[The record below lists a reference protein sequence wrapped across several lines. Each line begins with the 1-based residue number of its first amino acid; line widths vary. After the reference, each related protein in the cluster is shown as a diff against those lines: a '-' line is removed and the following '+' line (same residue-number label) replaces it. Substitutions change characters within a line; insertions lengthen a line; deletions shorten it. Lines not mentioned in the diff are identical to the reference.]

1 MPEQI
6 SVAEFLEETR
16 DDYSSPTTSN
26 FVCKMPLMKSTV
38 SVLEEETL
46 DLDRS
51 GLSKMKKSVKA
62 MVTSGTSHVA
72 NETMFSENMEKL
84 GNNAL
89 SRDHDPDIDTAEYVG
104 AAFLKFSV
112 FTRELTALMKSLVQN
127 LNNIVMFPLDSLL
140 KGDLK
145 GIKGDLKKPFDKAS
159 KEYDAKYSKIEK
171 EKKQLAKD
179 AGLIRTEVSG
189 AEVAEEMEKERR
201 MFQLQMCE
209 YLIKV
214 NEIKTKKGADLLQHL
229 VEYYHAQNNYFA
241 DGMKTVEQFKS
252 YVDKLSTELQRI
264 KRSQDEEKK
273 QLVELRNQLRSS
285 MQIDKEK
292 ESPPLSR
299 SHTLS
304 RISKQHFA
312 SSKRRLSQHL
322 VDYSHSFLQT
332 STTSSSQ
339 SLNQTPGYQLHQMQ
353 GNKAHGCEK
362 TGFLLKKS
370 DGIRKV
376 WQKRRCTIKN
386 GYLTIAHS
394 TSTKPPAKLNLLTC
408 QVKLTP
414 EDKKCFDLISY
425 NRTYHFQAE
434 DEDDMLQWMSVLSN
448 SKEEAL
454 NNAFGE
460 NKTSQSSEENSV
472 AELRQNIISEVKR
485 MPGNGQCCDC
495 NAADPT
501 WLSTNLG
508 VLLCIECSGVHRA
521 LGVHISRTQSLE
533 LDVLNTSELLLARTV
548 GNMGFND
555 IMESRLDPSQKPTAN
570 STMEER
576 REFIQDKYVHHKF
589 ATEMS
594 LHDLCSVIQ
603 QWPSETD
610 ASEGEERKEFIHEK
624 YVQHKFPIKT
634 CSDNEMM
641 LQDLCQAVL
650 SRDIFALLQ
659 VFAEGVDMTAP
670 LPGYDQGE
678 TALHLAMMQE
688 DGTSLHVVD
697 FLVQNSNNLDVK
709 TKAGNTPLHICA
721 LHDQTECMKLLLR
734 SKPKLDID
742 NNDGESA
749 LAVSVRKQ
757 HRVCQEMLE
766 QASQGKLTL
775 CENINMDWALSQD
788 YEDGHLDFSD
798 DELDEKDRIS
808 PDKKKAPRPHSV
820 FSSMTPEKPFMR
832 ERSSSTRERQR
843 PSTTVGEL
851 MSAIPPPST
860 APPPPPTRTK
870 SETRKDTKGNLIAL
884 PAHMKGHK
892 RTYSD
897 PGSPPPVVI
906 VTDVDNFPEG
916 ATGGIART
924 GSLNGEHNRSRTQE
938 PPPRPPPPNRPL
950 KPEIKVLPPRPPPP
964 PVRGASIT
972 IKPGTQVSEED
983 MPPPPPVPKSPG
995 VIEQMEKDRHHGE
1008 ERPFMSTFLGE
1019 KPQPLPRNKAV
1030 LDRGAPPTPPPK
1042 PRSSSMPTQPQAV
1055 AIKISVCV
1063 PSPGASPA
1071 APRKSVDSLSMNSA
1085 EGDID
1090 SSPDR
1095 SPSPVP
1101 LPRKTQPK
1109 QTKSRRVRAAF
1120 RCKAD
1125 NADELTFAEGEIIV
1139 VLAEPDKEWWE
1150 GHIEG
1155 QPERRGLFPV
1165 SFVHV
1170 LSD

>member
-870 SETRKDTKGNLIAL
+870 NYHNTPNTGTMTLPLYTTSSGTGTLKKKAPPPPVAPPPNPGGN
-884 PAHMKGHK
+884 HK
-892 RTYSD
+892 RAMSD
-897 PGSPPPVVI
+897 PASRGSPPP
-906 VTDVDNFPEG
+906 T
-916 ATGGIART
+916 
-924 GSLNGEHNRSRTQE
+924 
-938 PPPRPPPPNRPL
+938 
-950 KPEIKVLPPRPPPP
+950 P
-964 PVRGASIT
+964 PVRGTST
-972 IKPGTQVSEED
+972 TGTQVSEED

-1101 LPRKTQPK
+1101 LPRKTQPFLGGFLTRYE

>member
-38 SVLEEETL
+38 SVLEETL

-292 ESPPLSR
+292 E
-299 SHTLS
+299 
-304 RISKQHFA
+304 
-312 SSKRRLSQHL
+312 
-322 VDYSHSFLQT
+322 T

-408 QVKLTP
+408 QVKVTP

-495 NAADPT
+495 NAPDPT

-576 REFIQDKYVHHKF
+576 
-589 ATEMS
+589 
-594 LHDLCSVIQ
+594 
-603 QWPSETD
+603 
-610 ASEGEERKEFIHEK
+610 KEFIHEK
-624 YVQHKFPIKT
+624 YVQHKFPQKA

-697 FLVQNSNNLDVK
+697 FLVQNCNNLDVK

-757 HRVCQEMLE
+757 HRICQEMLE
-766 QASQGKLTL
+766 QASQGKLSL

-808 PDKKKAPRPHSV
+808 PDKKKTPRPHSV

-870 SETRKDTKGNLIAL
+870 NYHNTPNTGTMTL
-884 PAHMKGHK
+884 PLYTTSSG
-892 RTYSD
+892 
-897 PGSPPPVVI
+897 
-906 VTDVDNFPEG
+906 
-916 ATGGIART
+916 TGT
-924 GSLNGEHNRSRTQE
+924 
-938 PPPRPPPPNRPL
+938 L
-950 KPEIKVLPPRPPPP
+950 KKKAPPPP
-964 PVRGASIT
+964 PVVPPPNPPGGNHKRAMSDPASRGSPPPT
-972 IKPGTQVSEED
+972 PPVRGTSTTGTQVSEED

-1008 ERPFMSTFLGE
+1008 

-1030 LDRGAPPTPPPK
+1030 LDRGTPPTPPPK
-1042 PRSSSMPTQPQAV
+1042 PRSSSMPTQPQ
-1055 AIKISVCV
+1055 
-1063 PSPGASPA
+1063 A

-1120 RCKAD
+1120 RCTAD
-1125 NADELTFAEGEIIV
+1125 NTDELTFAEGEIIV

-1155 QPERRGLFPV
+1155 HPERRGLFPV

>member
-38 SVLEEETL
+38 SVLEETL

-292 ESPPLSR
+292 E
-299 SHTLS
+299 
-304 RISKQHFA
+304 
-312 SSKRRLSQHL
+312 
-322 VDYSHSFLQT
+322 T

-339 SLNQTPGYQLHQMQ
+339 SLNQPPGYQLHQMQ

-408 QVKLTP
+408 QVKVTP

-495 NAADPT
+495 NAPDPT

-576 REFIQDKYVHHKF
+576 
-589 ATEMS
+589 
-594 LHDLCSVIQ
+594 
-603 QWPSETD
+603 
-610 ASEGEERKEFIHEK
+610 KEFIHEK
-624 YVQHKFPIKT
+624 YVQHKFPQKA

-697 FLVQNSNNLDVK
+697 FLVQNCNNLDVK

-757 HRVCQEMLE
+757 HRICQEMLE
-766 QASQGKLTL
+766 QASQGKLSL

-808 PDKKKAPRPHSV
+808 PDKKKTPRPHSV

-884 PAHMKGHK
+884 PSHMKGHK

-897 PGSPPPVVI
+897 PGSPPPVVV
-906 VTDVDNFPEG
+906 VTDADNFPEG
-916 ATGGIART
+916 ASGGIART
-924 GSLNGEHNRSRTQE
+924 GSLNGEHNRSRSQE

-950 KPEIKVLPPRPPPP
+950 KPEIKILPPRPPPP
-964 PVRGASIT
+964 PLRVASMS
-972 IKPGTQVSEED
+972 IKQGTQVSEED

-1030 LDRGAPPTPPPK
+1030 LDRGTPPTPPPK
-1042 PRSSSMPTQPQAV
+1042 PRSSSMPTQPQV
-1055 AIKISVCV
+1055 VPIKISINV

-1120 RCKAD
+1120 RCTAD
-1125 NADELTFAEGEIIV
+1125 NTDELTFAEGEIIV

-1155 QPERRGLFPV
+1155 HPERRGLFPV

>member
-1 MPEQI
+1 
-6 SVAEFLEETR
+6 
-16 DDYSSPTTSN
+16 
-26 FVCKMPLMKSTV
+26 
-38 SVLEEETL
+38 
-46 DLDRS
+46 
-51 GLSKMKKSVKA
+51 
-62 MVTSGTSHVA
+62 
-72 NETMFSENMEKL
+72 
-84 GNNAL
+84 
-89 SRDHDPDIDTAEYVG
+89 
-104 AAFLKFSV
+104 
-112 FTRELTALMKSLVQN
+112 MKSLVQN

-292 ESPPLSR
+292 E
-299 SHTLS
+299 
-304 RISKQHFA
+304 
-312 SSKRRLSQHL
+312 
-322 VDYSHSFLQT
+322 T

-362 TGFLLKKS
+362 TGFLQKKS
-370 DGIRKV
+370 DGLRKV

-408 QVKLTP
+408 QVKLVP

-495 NAADPT
+495 NAPDPT

-576 REFIQDKYVHHKF
+576 
-589 ATEMS
+589 
-594 LHDLCSVIQ
+594 
-603 QWPSETD
+603 
-610 ASEGEERKEFIHEK
+610 KEFIHEK
-624 YVQHKFPIKT
+624 YVQHKFPMKT

-742 NNDGESA
+742 NNDGETA

-897 PGSPPPVVI
+897 PGSPPPVVV
-906 VTDVDNFPEG
+906 VTNVDGFTEG

-938 PPPRPPPPNRPL
+938 PPPRPPPPNRPS
-950 KPEIKVLPPRPPPP
+950 KPEMKVLPPRPPPP
-964 PVRGASIT
+964 PVRVAS

-995 VIEQMEKDRHHGE
+995 VIEQMERDRHHRE

-1030 LDRGAPPTPPPK
+1030 LDRGTPPTPPPK
-1042 PRSSSMPTQPQAV
+1042 PRSSSMPTQPQV
-1055 AIKISVCV
+1055 FSPVVPIKISVSV
-1063 PSPGASPA
+1063 PSPGVSPA

-1101 LPRKTQPK
+1101 LPRKTQPFLGGFL
-1109 QTKSRRVRAAF
+1109 TSRRSRDECEQPSAA
-1120 RCKAD
+1120 RQTTRTSS
-1125 NADELTFAEGEIIV
+1125 LS
-1139 VLAEPDKEWWE
+1139 LKE
-1150 GHIEG
+1150 
-1155 QPERRGLFPV
+1155 R
-1165 SFVHV
+1165 SS
-1170 LSD
+1170 LS

>member
-1 MPEQI
+1 
-6 SVAEFLEETR
+6 
-16 DDYSSPTTSN
+16 
-26 FVCKMPLMKSTV
+26 
-38 SVLEEETL
+38 
-46 DLDRS
+46 
-51 GLSKMKKSVKA
+51 
-62 MVTSGTSHVA
+62 
-72 NETMFSENMEKL
+72 
-84 GNNAL
+84 
-89 SRDHDPDIDTAEYVG
+89 
-104 AAFLKFSV
+104 
-112 FTRELTALMKSLVQN
+112 MKSLVQN

-292 ESPPLSR
+292 E
-299 SHTLS
+299 
-304 RISKQHFA
+304 
-312 SSKRRLSQHL
+312 
-322 VDYSHSFLQT
+322 T

-362 TGFLLKKS
+362 TGFLQKKS
-370 DGIRKV
+370 DGLRKV

-408 QVKLTP
+408 QVKLVP

-495 NAADPT
+495 NAPDPT

-576 REFIQDKYVHHKF
+576 
-589 ATEMS
+589 
-594 LHDLCSVIQ
+594 
-603 QWPSETD
+603 
-610 ASEGEERKEFIHEK
+610 KEFIHEK
-624 YVQHKFPIKT
+624 YVQHKFPMKT

-742 NNDGESA
+742 NNDGETA

-897 PGSPPPVVI
+897 PGSPPPVVV
-906 VTDVDNFPEG
+906 VTNVDGFTEG

-938 PPPRPPPPNRPL
+938 PPPRPPPPNRPS
-950 KPEIKVLPPRPPPP
+950 KPEMKVLPPRPPPP
-964 PVRGASIT
+964 PVRVAS

-995 VIEQMEKDRHHGE
+995 VIEQMERDRHH
-1008 ERPFMSTFLGE
+1008 SE

-1030 LDRGAPPTPPPK
+1030 LDRGTPPTPPPK
-1042 PRSSSMPTQPQAV
+1042 PRSSSMPTQPQV
-1055 AIKISVCV
+1055 FSPVVPIKISVSV
-1063 PSPGASPA
+1063 PSPGVSPA

-1109 QTKSRRVRAAF
+1109 QAKSRRVRAAF
-1120 RCKAD
+1120 RCTAD

-1155 QPERRGLFPV
+1155 HPERRGLFPV

>member
-1 MPEQI
+1 
-6 SVAEFLEETR
+6 
-16 DDYSSPTTSN
+16 
-26 FVCKMPLMKSTV
+26 
-38 SVLEEETL
+38 
-46 DLDRS
+46 
-51 GLSKMKKSVKA
+51 
-62 MVTSGTSHVA
+62 
-72 NETMFSENMEKL
+72 
-84 GNNAL
+84 
-89 SRDHDPDIDTAEYVG
+89 
-104 AAFLKFSV
+104 
-112 FTRELTALMKSLVQN
+112 MKSLVQN

-292 ESPPLSR
+292 E
-299 SHTLS
+299 
-304 RISKQHFA
+304 
-312 SSKRRLSQHL
+312 
-322 VDYSHSFLQT
+322 T

-362 TGFLLKKS
+362 TGFLQKKS
-370 DGIRKV
+370 DGLRKV

-408 QVKLTP
+408 QVKLVP

-495 NAADPT
+495 NAPDPT

-576 REFIQDKYVHHKF
+576 
-589 ATEMS
+589 
-594 LHDLCSVIQ
+594 
-603 QWPSETD
+603 
-610 ASEGEERKEFIHEK
+610 KEFIHEK
-624 YVQHKFPIKT
+624 YVQHKFPMKT

-742 NNDGESA
+742 NNDGETA

-897 PGSPPPVVI
+897 PGSPPPVVV
-906 VTDVDNFPEG
+906 VTNVDGFTEG

-938 PPPRPPPPNRPL
+938 PPPRPPPPNRPS
-950 KPEIKVLPPRPPPP
+950 KPEMKVLPPRPPPP
-964 PVRGASIT
+964 PVRVAS

-995 VIEQMEKDRHHGE
+995 VIEQMERDRHHRE

-1030 LDRGAPPTPPPK
+1030 LDRGTPPTPPPK
-1042 PRSSSMPTQPQAV
+1042 PRSSSMPTQPQ
-1055 AIKISVCV
+1055 
-1063 PSPGASPA
+1063 A

-1109 QTKSRRVRAAF
+1109 QAKSRRVRAAF
-1120 RCKAD
+1120 RCTAD

-1155 QPERRGLFPV
+1155 HPERRGLFPV

>member
-38 SVLEEETL
+38 SVLEETL

-362 TGFLLKKS
+362 TGFLQKKS
-370 DGIRKV
+370 DGLRKV

-408 QVKLTP
+408 QVKLVP

-495 NAADPT
+495 NAPDPT

-624 YVQHKFPIKT
+624 YVQHKFPMKT

-742 NNDGESA
+742 NNDGETA

-870 SETRKDTKGNLIAL
+870 NYHNTPNTGTMTL
-884 PAHMKGHK
+884 PLYTTSSGTGTLKKKAPPPPVAPPPNPGVNHK
-892 RTYSD
+892 RALSD
-897 PGSPPPVVI
+897 PASRGSPPP
-906 VTDVDNFPEG
+906 T
-916 ATGGIART
+916 
-924 GSLNGEHNRSRTQE
+924 
-938 PPPRPPPPNRPL
+938 
-950 KPEIKVLPPRPPPP
+950 P
-964 PVRGASIT
+964 PVRGTST
-972 IKPGTQVSEED
+972 TGTQVSEED

-995 VIEQMEKDRHHGE
+995 VIEQMERDRHH
-1008 ERPFMSTFLGE
+1008 SE

-1030 LDRGAPPTPPPK
+1030 LDRGTPPTPPPK
-1042 PRSSSMPTQPQAV
+1042 PRSSSMPTQPQV
-1055 AIKISVCV
+1055 FSPVVPIKISVSV
-1063 PSPGASPA
+1063 PSPGVSPA

-1101 LPRKTQPK
+1101 LPRKTQPFLGGFLTRYE
-1109 QTKSRRVRAAF
+1109 QAKSRRVRAAF
-1120 RCKAD
+1120 RCTAD
-1125 NADELTFAEGEIIV
+1125 NADELTFSEGEIIV

-1155 QPERRGLFPV
+1155 HPERRGLFPV

>member
-38 SVLEEETL
+38 SVLEETL

-89 SRDHDPDIDTAEYVG
+89 SRDHDPDIG

-304 RISKQHFA
+304 RISKQHFS

-408 QVKLTP
+408 QVKVTP

-495 NAADPT
+495 NAPDPT

-576 REFIQDKYVHHKF
+576 
-589 ATEMS
+589 
-594 LHDLCSVIQ
+594 
-603 QWPSETD
+603 
-610 ASEGEERKEFIHEK
+610 KEFIHEK
-624 YVQHKFPIKT
+624 YVQHKFPQKA

-697 FLVQNSNNLDVK
+697 FLVQNCNNLDVK

-757 HRVCQEMLE
+757 HRICQEMLE
-766 QASQGKLTL
+766 QASQGKLSL

-808 PDKKKAPRPHSV
+808 PDKKKTPRPHSV

-884 PAHMKGHK
+884 PSHMKGHK

-897 PGSPPPVVI
+897 PGSPPPVVV
-906 VTDVDNFPEG
+906 VTDADNFPEG
-916 ATGGIART
+916 ASGGIART
-924 GSLNGEHNRSRTQE
+924 GSLNGEHNRSRSQE

-950 KPEIKVLPPRPPPP
+950 KPEIKILPPRPPLPP
-964 PVRGASIT
+964 LRVASMS
-972 IKPGTQVSEED
+972 IKQGTQVSEED

-1030 LDRGAPPTPPPK
+1030 LDRGTPPTPPPK
-1042 PRSSSMPTQPQAV
+1042 PRSSSMPTQPQ
-1055 AIKISVCV
+1055 
-1063 PSPGASPA
+1063 A

-1101 LPRKTQPK
+1101 LPRKTQP

-1120 RCKAD
+1120 RCTAD
-1125 NADELTFAEGEIIV
+1125 NTDELTFAEGEIIV

-1155 QPERRGLFPV
+1155 HPERRGLFPV

>member
-38 SVLEEETL
+38 SVLEETL

-89 SRDHDPDIDTAEYVG
+89 SRDHDPDIG

-304 RISKQHFA
+304 RISKQHFS

-408 QVKLTP
+408 QVKVTP

-495 NAADPT
+495 NAPDPT

-576 REFIQDKYVHHKF
+576 
-589 ATEMS
+589 
-594 LHDLCSVIQ
+594 
-603 QWPSETD
+603 
-610 ASEGEERKEFIHEK
+610 KEFIHEK
-624 YVQHKFPIKT
+624 YVQHKFPQKA

-697 FLVQNSNNLDVK
+697 FLVQNCNNLDVK

-757 HRVCQEMLE
+757 HRICQEMLE
-766 QASQGKLTL
+766 QASQGKLSL

-808 PDKKKAPRPHSV
+808 PDKKKTPRPHSV

-884 PAHMKGHK
+884 PSHMKGHK

-897 PGSPPPVVI
+897 PGSPPPVVV
-906 VTDVDNFPEG
+906 VTDADNFPEG
-916 ATGGIART
+916 ASGGIART
-924 GSLNGEHNRSRTQE
+924 GSLNGEHNRSRSQE

-950 KPEIKVLPPRPPPP
+950 KPEIKILPPRPPLPP
-964 PVRGASIT
+964 LRVASMS
-972 IKPGTQVSEED
+972 IKQGTQVSEED

-1008 ERPFMSTFLGE
+1008 

-1030 LDRGAPPTPPPK
+1030 LDRGTPPTPPPK
-1042 PRSSSMPTQPQAV
+1042 PRSSSMPTQPQ
-1055 AIKISVCV
+1055 
-1063 PSPGASPA
+1063 A

-1120 RCKAD
+1120 RCTAD
-1125 NADELTFAEGEIIV
+1125 NTDELTFAEGEIIV

-1155 QPERRGLFPV
+1155 HPERRGLFPV

>member
-1 MPEQI
+1 
-6 SVAEFLEETR
+6 
-16 DDYSSPTTSN
+16 
-26 FVCKMPLMKSTV
+26 
-38 SVLEEETL
+38 
-46 DLDRS
+46 
-51 GLSKMKKSVKA
+51 
-62 MVTSGTSHVA
+62 
-72 NETMFSENMEKL
+72 
-84 GNNAL
+84 
-89 SRDHDPDIDTAEYVG
+89 
-104 AAFLKFSV
+104 
-112 FTRELTALMKSLVQN
+112 MKSLVQN

-292 ESPPLSR
+292 E
-299 SHTLS
+299 
-304 RISKQHFA
+304 
-312 SSKRRLSQHL
+312 
-322 VDYSHSFLQT
+322 T

-362 TGFLLKKS
+362 TGFLQKKS
-370 DGIRKV
+370 DGLRKV

-408 QVKLTP
+408 QVKLVP

-495 NAADPT
+495 NAPDPT

-576 REFIQDKYVHHKF
+576 
-589 ATEMS
+589 
-594 LHDLCSVIQ
+594 
-603 QWPSETD
+603 
-610 ASEGEERKEFIHEK
+610 KEFIHEK
-624 YVQHKFPIKT
+624 YVQHKFPMKT

-742 NNDGESA
+742 NNDGETA

-897 PGSPPPVVI
+897 PGSPPPVVV
-906 VTDVDNFPEG
+906 VTNVDGFTEG

-938 PPPRPPPPNRPL
+938 PPPRPPPPNRPS
-950 KPEIKVLPPRPPPP
+950 KPEMKVLPPRPPPP
-964 PVRGASIT
+964 PVRVAS

-995 VIEQMEKDRHHGE
+995 VIEQMERDRHHRE

-1030 LDRGAPPTPPPK
+1030 LDRGTPPTPPPK
-1042 PRSSSMPTQPQAV
+1042 PRSSSMPTQPQV
-1055 AIKISVCV
+1055 FSPVVPIKISVSV
-1063 PSPGASPA
+1063 PSPGVSPA

-1101 LPRKTQPK
+1101 LPRKTQP
-1109 QTKSRRVRAAF
+1109 QAKSRRVRAAF
-1120 RCKAD
+1120 RCTAD

-1155 QPERRGLFPV
+1155 HPERRGLFPV

>member
-38 SVLEEETL
+38 SVLEETL

-89 SRDHDPDIDTAEYVG
+89 SRDHDPDIG

-304 RISKQHFA
+304 RISKQHFS

-408 QVKLTP
+408 QVKVTP

-495 NAADPT
+495 NAPDPT

-576 REFIQDKYVHHKF
+576 
-589 ATEMS
+589 
-594 LHDLCSVIQ
+594 
-603 QWPSETD
+603 
-610 ASEGEERKEFIHEK
+610 KEFIHEK
-624 YVQHKFPIKT
+624 YVQHKFPQKA

-697 FLVQNSNNLDVK
+697 FLVQNCNNLDVK

-757 HRVCQEMLE
+757 HRICQEMLE
-766 QASQGKLTL
+766 QASQGKLSL

-808 PDKKKAPRPHSV
+808 PDKKKTPRPHSV

-884 PAHMKGHK
+884 PSHMKGHK

-897 PGSPPPVVI
+897 PGSPPPVVV
-906 VTDVDNFPEG
+906 VTDADNFPEG
-916 ATGGIART
+916 ASGGIART
-924 GSLNGEHNRSRTQE
+924 GSLNGEHNRSRSQE

-950 KPEIKVLPPRPPPP
+950 KPEIKILPPRPPLPP
-964 PVRGASIT
+964 LRVASMS
-972 IKPGTQVSEED
+972 IKQGTQVSEED

-1030 LDRGAPPTPPPK
+1030 LDRGTPPTPPPK
-1042 PRSSSMPTQPQAV
+1042 PRSSSMPTQPQ
-1055 AIKISVCV
+1055 
-1063 PSPGASPA
+1063 A

-1120 RCKAD
+1120 RCTAD
-1125 NADELTFAEGEIIV
+1125 NTDELTFAEGEIIV

-1155 QPERRGLFPV
+1155 HPERRGLFPV

>member
-1042 PRSSSMPTQPQAV
+1042 PRSSSMPTQPQA
-1055 AIKISVCV
+1055 
-1063 PSPGASPA
+1063 

-1101 LPRKTQPK
+1101 LPRKTQPFLGGFLTRYE

>member
-38 SVLEEETL
+38 SVLEETL

-292 ESPPLSR
+292 E
-299 SHTLS
+299 
-304 RISKQHFA
+304 
-312 SSKRRLSQHL
+312 
-322 VDYSHSFLQT
+322 T

-339 SLNQTPGYQLHQMQ
+339 SLNQPPGYQLHQMQ

-408 QVKLTP
+408 QVKVTP

-495 NAADPT
+495 NAPDPT

-624 YVQHKFPIKT
+624 YVQHKFPQKA

-697 FLVQNSNNLDVK
+697 FLVQNCNNLDVK

-757 HRVCQEMLE
+757 HRICQEMLE
-766 QASQGKLTL
+766 QASQGKLSL

-808 PDKKKAPRPHSV
+808 PDKKKTPRPHSV

-870 SETRKDTKGNLIAL
+870 NYHNTPNTGTMTL
-884 PAHMKGHK
+884 PLYTTSSG
-892 RTYSD
+892 
-897 PGSPPPVVI
+897 
-906 VTDVDNFPEG
+906 
-916 ATGGIART
+916 TGT
-924 GSLNGEHNRSRTQE
+924 
-938 PPPRPPPPNRPL
+938 L
-950 KPEIKVLPPRPPPP
+950 KKKAPPPP
-964 PVRGASIT
+964 PVAPPPNPPGGNHKRAMSDPASRGSPPPT
-972 IKPGTQVSEED
+972 PPVRGTSTTGTQVSEED

-1030 LDRGAPPTPPPK
+1030 LDRGTPPTPPPK
-1042 PRSSSMPTQPQAV
+1042 PRSSSMPTQPQV
-1055 AIKISVCV
+1055 VPIKISINV

-1120 RCKAD
+1120 RCTAD
-1125 NADELTFAEGEIIV
+1125 NTDELTFAEGEIIV

-1155 QPERRGLFPV
+1155 HPERRGLFPV

>member
-870 SETRKDTKGNLIAL
+870 NYHNTPNTGTMTLPLYTTSSGTGTLKKKAPPPPVAPPPNPGGN
-884 PAHMKGHK
+884 HK
-892 RTYSD
+892 RAMSD
-897 PGSPPPVVI
+897 PASRGSPPP
-906 VTDVDNFPEG
+906 T
-916 ATGGIART
+916 
-924 GSLNGEHNRSRTQE
+924 
-938 PPPRPPPPNRPL
+938 
-950 KPEIKVLPPRPPPP
+950 P
-964 PVRGASIT
+964 PVRGTST
-972 IKPGTQVSEED
+972 TGTQVSEED

-995 VIEQMEKDRHHGE
+995 VIEQMEKDRHH
-1008 ERPFMSTFLGE
+1008 GE

-1101 LPRKTQPK
+1101 LPRKTQPFLGGFLTRYE

>member
-38 SVLEEETL
+38 SVLEETL

-304 RISKQHFA
+304 RISKQHFS

-408 QVKLTP
+408 QVKVTP

-495 NAADPT
+495 NAPDPT

-576 REFIQDKYVHHKF
+576 
-589 ATEMS
+589 
-594 LHDLCSVIQ
+594 
-603 QWPSETD
+603 
-610 ASEGEERKEFIHEK
+610 KEFIHEK
-624 YVQHKFPIKT
+624 YVQHKFPQKA

-697 FLVQNSNNLDVK
+697 FLVQNCNNLDVK

-757 HRVCQEMLE
+757 HRICQEMLE
-766 QASQGKLTL
+766 QASQGKLSL

-808 PDKKKAPRPHSV
+808 PDKKKTPRPHSV

-870 SETRKDTKGNLIAL
+870 NYHNTPNTGTMTL
-884 PAHMKGHK
+884 PLYTTSSG
-892 RTYSD
+892 
-897 PGSPPPVVI
+897 
-906 VTDVDNFPEG
+906 
-916 ATGGIART
+916 TGT
-924 GSLNGEHNRSRTQE
+924 
-938 PPPRPPPPNRPL
+938 L
-950 KPEIKVLPPRPPPP
+950 KKKAPPPP
-964 PVRGASIT
+964 PVVPPPNPPGGNHKRAMSDPASRGSPPPT
-972 IKPGTQVSEED
+972 PPVRGTSTTGTQVSEED

-1030 LDRGAPPTPPPK
+1030 LDRGTPPTPPPK
-1042 PRSSSMPTQPQAV
+1042 PRSSSMPTQPQ
-1055 AIKISVCV
+1055 
-1063 PSPGASPA
+1063 A

-1120 RCKAD
+1120 RCTAD
-1125 NADELTFAEGEIIV
+1125 NTDELTFAEGEIIV

-1155 QPERRGLFPV
+1155 HPERRGLFPV

>member
-38 SVLEEETL
+38 SVLEETL

-292 ESPPLSR
+292 E
-299 SHTLS
+299 
-304 RISKQHFA
+304 
-312 SSKRRLSQHL
+312 
-322 VDYSHSFLQT
+322 T

-570 STMEER
+570 STM
-576 REFIQDKYVHHKF
+576 
-589 ATEMS
+589 
-594 LHDLCSVIQ
+594 
-603 QWPSETD
+603 
-610 ASEGEERKEFIHEK
+610 EERKEFIHEK

-870 SETRKDTKGNLIAL
+870 NYHNTPNTGTMTLPLYTTSSGTGTLKKKAPPPPVAPPPNPGGN
-884 PAHMKGHK
+884 HK
-892 RTYSD
+892 RAMSD
-897 PGSPPPVVI
+897 PASRGSPPP
-906 VTDVDNFPEG
+906 T
-916 ATGGIART
+916 
-924 GSLNGEHNRSRTQE
+924 
-938 PPPRPPPPNRPL
+938 
-950 KPEIKVLPPRPPPP
+950 P
-964 PVRGASIT
+964 PVRGTST
-972 IKPGTQVSEED
+972 TGTQVSEED

-995 VIEQMEKDRHHGE
+995 VIEQMEKDRHH
-1008 ERPFMSTFLGE
+1008 GE

-1042 PRSSSMPTQPQAV
+1042 PRSSSMPTQPQ
-1055 AIKISVCV
+1055 
-1063 PSPGASPA
+1063 A

>member
-38 SVLEEETL
+38 SVLEETL

-89 SRDHDPDIDTAEYVG
+89 SRDHDPDIG

-292 ESPPLSR
+292 E
-299 SHTLS
+299 
-304 RISKQHFA
+304 
-312 SSKRRLSQHL
+312 
-322 VDYSHSFLQT
+322 V
-332 STTSSSQ
+332 SQ

-576 REFIQDKYVHHKF
+576 
-589 ATEMS
+589 
-594 LHDLCSVIQ
+594 
-603 QWPSETD
+603 
-610 ASEGEERKEFIHEK
+610 KEFIHEK

-798 DELDEKDRIS
+798 DELDEKDRVSIS

-870 SETRKDTKGNLIAL
+870 NYHNTPNTGTMTLPLYTTSSGTGTLKKKAPPPPVAPPPNPGGNHKRAMSDPASRGSPPPTPPVRGTSTTGNLIAL

-964 PVRGASIT
+964 P
-972 IKPGTQVSEED
+972 
-983 MPPPPPVPKSPG
+983 
-995 VIEQMEKDRHHGE
+995 
-1008 ERPFMSTFLGE
+1008 

-1063 PSPGASPA
+1063 PSPGASPGRDTQLMS

>member
-38 SVLEEETL
+38 SVLEETL

-89 SRDHDPDIDTAEYVG
+89 SRDHDPDIG

-292 ESPPLSR
+292 E
-299 SHTLS
+299 
-304 RISKQHFA
+304 
-312 SSKRRLSQHL
+312 
-322 VDYSHSFLQT
+322 T

-362 TGFLLKKS
+362 TGFLQKKS
-370 DGIRKV
+370 DGLRKV

-408 QVKLTP
+408 QVKLVP

-495 NAADPT
+495 NAPDPT

-576 REFIQDKYVHHKF
+576 
-589 ATEMS
+589 
-594 LHDLCSVIQ
+594 
-603 QWPSETD
+603 
-610 ASEGEERKEFIHEK
+610 KEFIHEK
-624 YVQHKFPIKT
+624 YVQHKFPMKT

-742 NNDGESA
+742 NNDGETA

-870 SETRKDTKGNLIAL
+870 NYHNTPNTGTMTLPLYTTSSGTGTLKKKAPPPPVAPPPNPGVNHKRALSDPASRGSPPPTPPVRGTSTTGTALPLGNLIAL

-897 PGSPPPVVI
+897 PGSPPPVVV
-906 VTDVDNFPEG
+906 VTNVDGFTEG

-938 PPPRPPPPNRPL
+938 PPPRPPPPNRPS
-950 KPEIKVLPPRPPPP
+950 KPEMKVLPPRPPPP
-964 PVRGASIT
+964 PVRVAS

-995 VIEQMEKDRHHGE
+995 VIEQMERDRHHRE

-1030 LDRGAPPTPPPK
+1030 LDRGTPPTPPPK
-1042 PRSSSMPTQPQAV
+1042 PRSSSMPTQPQV
-1055 AIKISVCV
+1055 FSPVVPIKISVSV
-1063 PSPGASPA
+1063 PSPGVSPA

-1109 QTKSRRVRAAF
+1109 QAKSRRVRAAF
-1120 RCKAD
+1120 RCTAD

-1155 QPERRGLFPV
+1155 HPERRGLFPV

>member
-38 SVLEEETL
+38 SVLEETL

-89 SRDHDPDIDTAEYVG
+89 SRDHDPDIG

-292 ESPPLSR
+292 E
-299 SHTLS
+299 
-304 RISKQHFA
+304 
-312 SSKRRLSQHL
+312 
-322 VDYSHSFLQT
+322 T

-570 STMEER
+570 STM
-576 REFIQDKYVHHKF
+576 
-589 ATEMS
+589 
-594 LHDLCSVIQ
+594 
-603 QWPSETD
+603 
-610 ASEGEERKEFIHEK
+610 EERKEFIHEK

-1042 PRSSSMPTQPQAV
+1042 PRSSSMPTQPQA
-1055 AIKISVCV
+1055 
-1063 PSPGASPA
+1063 

-1101 LPRKTQPK
+1101 LPRKTQPFLGGFLTRYE

>member
-38 SVLEEETL
+38 SVLEETL

-89 SRDHDPDIDTAEYVG
+89 SRDHDPDIG

-292 ESPPLSR
+292 E
-299 SHTLS
+299 
-304 RISKQHFA
+304 
-312 SSKRRLSQHL
+312 
-322 VDYSHSFLQT
+322 T

-408 QVKLTP
+408 QVKVTP

-495 NAADPT
+495 NAPDPT

-576 REFIQDKYVHHKF
+576 
-589 ATEMS
+589 
-594 LHDLCSVIQ
+594 
-603 QWPSETD
+603 
-610 ASEGEERKEFIHEK
+610 KEFIHEK
-624 YVQHKFPIKT
+624 YVQHKFPQKA

-697 FLVQNSNNLDVK
+697 FLVQNCNNLDVK

-757 HRVCQEMLE
+757 HRICQEMLE
-766 QASQGKLTL
+766 QASQGKLSL

-808 PDKKKAPRPHSV
+808 PDKKKTPRPHSV

-884 PAHMKGHK
+884 PSHMKGHK

-897 PGSPPPVVI
+897 PGSPPPVVV
-906 VTDVDNFPEG
+906 VTDADNFPEG
-916 ATGGIART
+916 ASGGIART
-924 GSLNGEHNRSRTQE
+924 GSLNGEHNRSRSQE

-950 KPEIKVLPPRPPPP
+950 KPEIKILPPRPPLPP
-964 PVRGASIT
+964 LRVASMS
-972 IKPGTQVSEED
+972 IKQGTQVSEED

-1030 LDRGAPPTPPPK
+1030 LDRGTPPTPPPK
-1042 PRSSSMPTQPQAV
+1042 PRSSSMPTQPQ
-1055 AIKISVCV
+1055 
-1063 PSPGASPA
+1063 A

-1120 RCKAD
+1120 RCTAD
-1125 NADELTFAEGEIIV
+1125 NTDELTFAEGEIIV

-1155 QPERRGLFPV
+1155 HPERRGLFPV

>member
-38 SVLEEETL
+38 SVLEETL

-292 ESPPLSR
+292 E
-299 SHTLS
+299 
-304 RISKQHFA
+304 
-312 SSKRRLSQHL
+312 
-322 VDYSHSFLQT
+322 T

-339 SLNQTPGYQLHQMQ
+339 SLNQPPGYQLHQMQ

-408 QVKLTP
+408 QVKVTP

-495 NAADPT
+495 NAPDPT

-624 YVQHKFPIKT
+624 YVQHKFPQKA

-697 FLVQNSNNLDVK
+697 FLVQNCNNLDVK

-757 HRVCQEMLE
+757 HRICQEMLE
-766 QASQGKLTL
+766 QASQGKLSL

-808 PDKKKAPRPHSV
+808 PDKKKTPRPHSV

-884 PAHMKGHK
+884 PSHMKGHK

-897 PGSPPPVVI
+897 PGSPPPVVV
-906 VTDVDNFPEG
+906 VTDADNFPEG
-916 ATGGIART
+916 ASGGIART
-924 GSLNGEHNRSRTQE
+924 GSLNGEHNRSRSQE

-950 KPEIKVLPPRPPPP
+950 KPEIKILPPRPPPP
-964 PVRGASIT
+964 PLRVASMS
-972 IKPGTQVSEED
+972 IKQGTQVSEED

-1030 LDRGAPPTPPPK
+1030 LDRGTPPTPPPK
-1042 PRSSSMPTQPQAV
+1042 PRSSSMPTQPQ
-1055 AIKISVCV
+1055 
-1063 PSPGASPA
+1063 A

-1120 RCKAD
+1120 RCTAD
-1125 NADELTFAEGEIIV
+1125 NTDELTFAEGEIIV

-1155 QPERRGLFPV
+1155 HPERRGLFPV

>member
-38 SVLEEETL
+38 SVLEETL

-89 SRDHDPDIDTAEYVG
+89 SRDHDPDIG

-292 ESPPLSR
+292 E
-299 SHTLS
+299 
-304 RISKQHFA
+304 
-312 SSKRRLSQHL
+312 
-322 VDYSHSFLQT
+322 T

-408 QVKLTP
+408 QVKVTP

-495 NAADPT
+495 NAPDPT

-576 REFIQDKYVHHKF
+576 
-589 ATEMS
+589 
-594 LHDLCSVIQ
+594 
-603 QWPSETD
+603 
-610 ASEGEERKEFIHEK
+610 KEFIHEK
-624 YVQHKFPIKT
+624 YVQHKFPQKA

-697 FLVQNSNNLDVK
+697 FLVQNCNNLDVK

-757 HRVCQEMLE
+757 HRICQEMLE
-766 QASQGKLTL
+766 QASQGKLSL

-808 PDKKKAPRPHSV
+808 PDKKKTPRPHSV

-870 SETRKDTKGNLIAL
+870 NYHNTPNTGTMTL
-884 PAHMKGHK
+884 PLYTTSSG
-892 RTYSD
+892 
-897 PGSPPPVVI
+897 
-906 VTDVDNFPEG
+906 
-916 ATGGIART
+916 TGT
-924 GSLNGEHNRSRTQE
+924 
-938 PPPRPPPPNRPL
+938 L
-950 KPEIKVLPPRPPPP
+950 KKKAPPPP
-964 PVRGASIT
+964 PVVPPPNPPGGNHKRAMSDPASRGSPPPT
-972 IKPGTQVSEED
+972 PPVRGTSTTGTQVSEED

-1008 ERPFMSTFLGE
+1008 

-1030 LDRGAPPTPPPK
+1030 LDRGTPPTPPPK
-1042 PRSSSMPTQPQAV
+1042 PRSSSMPTQPQ
-1055 AIKISVCV
+1055 
-1063 PSPGASPA
+1063 A

-1120 RCKAD
+1120 RCTAD
-1125 NADELTFAEGEIIV
+1125 NTDELTFAEGEIIV

-1155 QPERRGLFPV
+1155 HPERRGLFPV

>member
-38 SVLEEETL
+38 SVLEETL

-292 ESPPLSR
+292 E
-299 SHTLS
+299 
-304 RISKQHFA
+304 
-312 SSKRRLSQHL
+312 
-322 VDYSHSFLQT
+322 T

-570 STMEER
+570 STM
-576 REFIQDKYVHHKF
+576 
-589 ATEMS
+589 
-594 LHDLCSVIQ
+594 
-603 QWPSETD
+603 
-610 ASEGEERKEFIHEK
+610 EERKEFIHEK

-1008 ERPFMSTFLGE
+1008 

-1042 PRSSSMPTQPQAV
+1042 PRSSSMPTQPQ
-1055 AIKISVCV
+1055 
-1063 PSPGASPA
+1063 A

>member
-38 SVLEEETL
+38 SVLEETL

-576 REFIQDKYVHHKF
+576 
-589 ATEMS
+589 
-594 LHDLCSVIQ
+594 
-603 QWPSETD
+603 
-610 ASEGEERKEFIHEK
+610 KEFIHEK

-1008 ERPFMSTFLGE
+1008 

-1042 PRSSSMPTQPQAV
+1042 PRSSSMPTQPQ
-1055 AIKISVCV
+1055 
-1063 PSPGASPA
+1063 A

>member
-38 SVLEEETL
+38 SVLEETL

-89 SRDHDPDIDTAEYVG
+89 SRDHDPDIG

-292 ESPPLSR
+292 E
-299 SHTLS
+299 
-304 RISKQHFA
+304 
-312 SSKRRLSQHL
+312 
-322 VDYSHSFLQT
+322 T

-408 QVKLTP
+408 QVKVTP

-495 NAADPT
+495 NAPDPT

-576 REFIQDKYVHHKF
+576 
-589 ATEMS
+589 
-594 LHDLCSVIQ
+594 
-603 QWPSETD
+603 
-610 ASEGEERKEFIHEK
+610 KEFIHEK
-624 YVQHKFPIKT
+624 YVQHKFPQKA

-697 FLVQNSNNLDVK
+697 FLVQNCNNLDVK

-757 HRVCQEMLE
+757 HRICQEMLE
-766 QASQGKLTL
+766 QASQGKLSL

-808 PDKKKAPRPHSV
+808 PDKKKTPRPHSV

-884 PAHMKGHK
+884 PSHMKGHK

-897 PGSPPPVVI
+897 PGSPPPVVV
-906 VTDVDNFPEG
+906 VTDADNFPEG
-916 ATGGIART
+916 ASGGIART
-924 GSLNGEHNRSRTQE
+924 GSLNGEHNRSRSQE

-950 KPEIKVLPPRPPPP
+950 KPEIKILPPRPPLPP
-964 PVRGASIT
+964 LRVASMS
-972 IKPGTQVSEED
+972 IKQGTQVSEED

-1008 ERPFMSTFLGE
+1008 

-1030 LDRGAPPTPPPK
+1030 LDRGTPPTPPPK
-1042 PRSSSMPTQPQAV
+1042 PRSSSMPTQPQ
-1055 AIKISVCV
+1055 
-1063 PSPGASPA
+1063 A

-1120 RCKAD
+1120 RCTAD
-1125 NADELTFAEGEIIV
+1125 NTDELTFAEGEIIV

-1155 QPERRGLFPV
+1155 HPERRGLFPV

>member
-1 MPEQI
+1 
-6 SVAEFLEETR
+6 
-16 DDYSSPTTSN
+16 
-26 FVCKMPLMKSTV
+26 
-38 SVLEEETL
+38 
-46 DLDRS
+46 
-51 GLSKMKKSVKA
+51 
-62 MVTSGTSHVA
+62 
-72 NETMFSENMEKL
+72 
-84 GNNAL
+84 
-89 SRDHDPDIDTAEYVG
+89 
-104 AAFLKFSV
+104 
-112 FTRELTALMKSLVQN
+112 MKSLVQN

-292 ESPPLSR
+292 E
-299 SHTLS
+299 
-304 RISKQHFA
+304 
-312 SSKRRLSQHL
+312 
-322 VDYSHSFLQT
+322 T

-362 TGFLLKKS
+362 TGFLQKKS
-370 DGIRKV
+370 DGLRKV

-408 QVKLTP
+408 QVKLVP

-495 NAADPT
+495 NAPDPT

-576 REFIQDKYVHHKF
+576 
-589 ATEMS
+589 
-594 LHDLCSVIQ
+594 
-603 QWPSETD
+603 
-610 ASEGEERKEFIHEK
+610 KEFIHEK
-624 YVQHKFPIKT
+624 YVQHKFPMKT

-742 NNDGESA
+742 NNDGETA

-897 PGSPPPVVI
+897 PGSPPPVVV
-906 VTDVDNFPEG
+906 VTNVDGFTEG

-938 PPPRPPPPNRPL
+938 PPPRPPPPNRPS
-950 KPEIKVLPPRPPPP
+950 KPEMKVLPPRPPPP
-964 PVRGASIT
+964 PVRVAS

-995 VIEQMEKDRHHGE
+995 VIEQMERDRHH
-1008 ERPFMSTFLGE
+1008 SE

-1030 LDRGAPPTPPPK
+1030 LDRGTPPTPPPK
-1042 PRSSSMPTQPQAV
+1042 PRSSSMPTQPQ
-1055 AIKISVCV
+1055 
-1063 PSPGASPA
+1063 A

-1109 QTKSRRVRAAF
+1109 QAKSRRVRAAF
-1120 RCKAD
+1120 RCTAD

-1155 QPERRGLFPV
+1155 HPERRGLFPV

>member
-38 SVLEEETL
+38 SVLEETL

-89 SRDHDPDIDTAEYVG
+89 SRDHDPDIG

-292 ESPPLSR
+292 E
-299 SHTLS
+299 
-304 RISKQHFA
+304 
-312 SSKRRLSQHL
+312 
-322 VDYSHSFLQT
+322 T

-339 SLNQTPGYQLHQMQ
+339 SLNQPPGYQLHQMQ

-408 QVKLTP
+408 QVKVTP

-495 NAADPT
+495 NAPDPT

-576 REFIQDKYVHHKF
+576 
-589 ATEMS
+589 
-594 LHDLCSVIQ
+594 
-603 QWPSETD
+603 
-610 ASEGEERKEFIHEK
+610 KEFIHEK
-624 YVQHKFPIKT
+624 YVQHKFPQKA

-697 FLVQNSNNLDVK
+697 FLVQNCNNLDVK

-757 HRVCQEMLE
+757 HRICQEMLE
-766 QASQGKLTL
+766 QASQGKLSL

-808 PDKKKAPRPHSV
+808 PDKKKTPRPHSV

-884 PAHMKGHK
+884 PSHMKGHK

-897 PGSPPPVVI
+897 PGSPPPVVV
-906 VTDVDNFPEG
+906 VTDADNFPEG
-916 ATGGIART
+916 ASGGIART
-924 GSLNGEHNRSRTQE
+924 GSLNGEHNRSRSQE

-950 KPEIKVLPPRPPPP
+950 KPEIKILPPRPPPP
-964 PVRGASIT
+964 PLRVASMS
-972 IKPGTQVSEED
+972 IKQGTQVSEED

-1030 LDRGAPPTPPPK
+1030 LDRGTPPTPPPK
-1042 PRSSSMPTQPQAV
+1042 PRSSSMPTQPQV
-1055 AIKISVCV
+1055 VPIKISINV

-1120 RCKAD
+1120 RCTAD
-1125 NADELTFAEGEIIV
+1125 NTDELTFAEGEIIV

-1155 QPERRGLFPV
+1155 HPERRGLFPV

>member
-38 SVLEEETL
+38 SVLEETL

-292 ESPPLSR
+292 E
-299 SHTLS
+299 
-304 RISKQHFA
+304 
-312 SSKRRLSQHL
+312 
-322 VDYSHSFLQT
+322 T

-408 QVKLTP
+408 QVKVTP

-495 NAADPT
+495 NAPDPT

-576 REFIQDKYVHHKF
+576 
-589 ATEMS
+589 
-594 LHDLCSVIQ
+594 
-603 QWPSETD
+603 
-610 ASEGEERKEFIHEK
+610 KEFIHEK
-624 YVQHKFPIKT
+624 YVQHKFPQKA

-697 FLVQNSNNLDVK
+697 FLVQNCNNLDVK

-757 HRVCQEMLE
+757 HRICQEMLE
-766 QASQGKLTL
+766 QASQGKLSL

-808 PDKKKAPRPHSV
+808 PDKKKTPRPHSV

-884 PAHMKGHK
+884 PSHMKGHK

-897 PGSPPPVVI
+897 PGSPPPVVV
-906 VTDVDNFPEG
+906 VTDADNFPEG
-916 ATGGIART
+916 ASGGIART
-924 GSLNGEHNRSRTQE
+924 GSLNGEHNRSRSQE

-950 KPEIKVLPPRPPPP
+950 KPEIKILPPRPPLPP
-964 PVRGASIT
+964 LRVASMS
-972 IKPGTQVSEED
+972 IKQGTQVSEED

-1008 ERPFMSTFLGE
+1008 

-1030 LDRGAPPTPPPK
+1030 LDRGTPPTPPPK
-1042 PRSSSMPTQPQAV
+1042 PRSSSMPTQPQ
-1055 AIKISVCV
+1055 
-1063 PSPGASPA
+1063 A

-1101 LPRKTQPK
+1101 LPRKTQP

-1120 RCKAD
+1120 RCTAD
-1125 NADELTFAEGEIIV
+1125 NTDELTFAEGEIIV

-1155 QPERRGLFPV
+1155 HPERRGLFPV

>member
-38 SVLEEETL
+38 SVLEETL

-89 SRDHDPDIDTAEYVG
+89 SRDHDPDIG

-292 ESPPLSR
+292 E
-299 SHTLS
+299 
-304 RISKQHFA
+304 
-312 SSKRRLSQHL
+312 
-322 VDYSHSFLQT
+322 T

-570 STMEER
+570 STM
-576 REFIQDKYVHHKF
+576 
-589 ATEMS
+589 
-594 LHDLCSVIQ
+594 
-603 QWPSETD
+603 
-610 ASEGEERKEFIHEK
+610 EERKEFIHEK

-1008 ERPFMSTFLGE
+1008 

-1042 PRSSSMPTQPQAV
+1042 PRSSSMPTQPQ
-1055 AIKISVCV
+1055 
-1063 PSPGASPA
+1063 A